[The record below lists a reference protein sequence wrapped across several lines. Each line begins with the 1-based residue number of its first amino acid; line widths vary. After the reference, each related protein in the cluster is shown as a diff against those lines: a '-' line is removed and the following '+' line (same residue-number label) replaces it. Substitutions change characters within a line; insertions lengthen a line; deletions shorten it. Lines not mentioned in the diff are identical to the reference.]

1 MGRRK
6 QRRPQKVAEEDSE
19 GESQSA
25 DPSRNPQTRTGRRKR
40 KTKRGNT
47 SGREGHLTRLSV
59 QTGQE
64 APTHIKEERPEQ
76 FLSGT
81 NNEPDDRLDSGTEAD
96 SEGNSEEKMYAYF
109 GGVVYP
115 GAWNSHWPQ
124 SQVGRRFPVG
134 QDVRVKQEPR
144 STDDWKYG
152 QYTAHIS
159 SYPIPSSNMVRDM
172 QRLQYNM
179 LPGRVSV
186 MACQAEP
193 PPTTDPP
200 RPWSLAL
207 TATANRM
214 ALHDSNPNSQQT
226 SRVSLGWGFP
236 TNLPHAAMHMYRN
249 NLVSTGSASEG
260 HKESAT
266 HRVSPLRI
274 EEVTDEK
281 LSTPDNGQ
289 RRCSSN
295 ASPVTECKDS
305 STAVVHIPPFASAV
319 KYQPVPIKETEDT
332 FHEDAME
339 ETPLDLSQSSSLNGS
354 QNTEI
359 GDGEET
365 NSAETEMA
373 SLSPYIFSPKM
384 HTKYSYYETDEGEK
398 VFNCPECNKVI
409 KNHVARHLKTH
420 TGEKKYRCRMC
431 PYSTARK
438 DNLQQH
444 MATRYHREVLGES
457 PTSYFDMLKK
467 YPFLINTAEGRDL
480 EETADET
487 GCVDDNRSRTYA
499 PEPVAMEVEVPSE
512 DGETGNRQSR
522 ERETQPGDQTAADNL
537 SHSST
542 EVSSATT
549 CTEPRIGTLQQLRRF
564 LLGHSSTV
572 KIEEGTEHQSE
583 EHRQEEK
590 TDATGPSDPIQPYQ
604 PDVKDA
610 AKVPIN
616 DEPTTLTVNNIT
628 NFSSLN
634 FPKFTMET
642 SDTSSTGS
650 REDGSSSSTSE
661 ETTEFLKA
669 AEVFALCKSEEGGL
683 PVFRC
688 TLCNKSF
695 PRKQSWNRHMKLH
708 VGNRK
713 YKCELCPY
721 SAKAKRTLEQ
731 HMAVHKLK
739 PSNPIELMK
748 FISPKQGS
756 EADQLQTDPASIV
769 DVVEE
774 NGTSTKHYHFQCQVC
789 QFASTSSLKFSGH
802 MHLYHEREQWKFQV
816 QCNFCK
822 STSKTEDDIKQHL
835 FKNHGIRQKP
845 LDRFTLAQEVMS
857 DPEQFSCT
865 LCNFVTKMKA
875 KFEAH
880 LLVHYTAKM
889 YQCKKCHKYFK
900 TTQELSEHLATM
912 HVDTRHNCDK
922 CSYGTN
928 LMSALKAHMLT
939 HGKEEFKC
947 RICQHTT
954 DTKLGLKMHVS
965 QQHRYGN
972 LYRCNT
978 CGYLG
983 KTANKLIDH
992 IRTHTKEKPFSC
1004 KLCKYACSRQDN
1016 LAIHMRVHKKDTVYD
1031 CPKCDFLTL
1040 SVAEIEAH
1048 HKTHTWSRTAT
1059 KIAMKHL
1066 KYVGKKEPNMQ
1077 INYVEPDKKEPTLI
1091 KNTNYD
1097 TDAKEPLLTKSTSYV
1112 GTDMKESN
1120 MQINYAEPD
1129 KKEPIQIK
1137 TGYETDK
1144 KETKMQINN
1153 VAPNK
1158 NKSNMQIK
1166 NTSYATIM
1174 KEPMQINYVEPD
1186 RKEPSMLIKHTNYVD
1201 TDKKEP
1207 NMLMKHT
1214 SHVDTDKKEPNML
1227 MKHTSH
1233 VDTEKKEP
1241 NMQMKHTSHAET
1253 DMEKKEPNMLMKHTS
1268 HAETDTDKKEPNML
1282 MKHTSHAETDTDKKE
1297 PNMQIEHTNCVDTDI
1312 DKKEP
1317 KMQMKH
1323 TSHAETDTEK
1333 KEPNM
1338 QIEHTN
1344 YVDTD
1349 TDKKEPMQVEEV
1361 ETEISA
1367 ATAQPG
1373 QQPC

>member
-1 MGRRK
+1 
-6 QRRPQKVAEEDSE
+6 
-19 GESQSA
+19 
-25 DPSRNPQTRTGRRKR
+25 
-40 KTKRGNT
+40 
-47 SGREGHLTRLSV
+47 
-59 QTGQE
+59 
-64 APTHIKEERPEQ
+64 
-76 FLSGT
+76 
-81 NNEPDDRLDSGTEAD
+81 
-96 SEGNSEEKMYAYF
+96 MYAYF

-124 SQVGRRFPVG
+124 SQVGGRLPVG

-193 PPTTDPP
+193 PTTTDPP

-266 HRVSPLRI
+266 HSVSPLRI

-289 RRCSSN
+289 RSCSSN
-295 ASPVTECKDS
+295 ASPVTECRDS
-305 STAVVHIPPFASAV
+305 STAVVHIPPFATAV
-319 KYQPVPIKETEDT
+319 KYQSVPIKETEDT

-339 ETPLDLSQSSSLNGS
+339 ETPLDLSQSSSFNGS
-354 QNTEI
+354 QNSEI

-512 DGETGNRQSR
+512 DSETGNRQSR

-542 EVSSATT
+542 EVSSAT
-549 CTEPRIGTLQQLRRF
+549 TEPRIGTLQQLRRF

-583 EHRQEEK
+583 EHRQEK

-1077 INYVEPDKKEPTLI
+1077 INY
-1091 KNTNYD
+1091 
-1097 TDAKEPLLTKSTSYV
+1097 
-1112 GTDMKESN
+1112 
-1120 MQINYAEPD
+1120 AEPD

-1166 NTSYATIM
+1166 NTSYETIM

-1207 NMLMKHT
+1207 NMQMKHT
-1214 SHVDTDKKEPNML
+1214 SHVDTEKKEPNMLMKHTSHAETDMEKKEPNMQMKHTSHVDTEKKEPNMQMKHTSHAETDMEKKEPNVL

-1253 DMEKKEPNMLMKHTS
+1253 DMEKKEPNVLMKHTSHVDTEKKEPNMQMKHTSHAETDTEKKEPNMLMKHTS
-1268 HAETDTDKKEPNML
+1268 HAETDTEKKEPNML
-1282 MKHTSHAETDTDKKE
+1282 MKHTSHAETDTDKKD
-1297 PNMQIEHTNCVDTDI
+1297 PNMLMKHTNYVDTD
-1312 DKKEP
+1312 
-1317 KMQMKH
+1317 
-1323 TSHAETDTEK
+1323 TDK

-1338 QIEHTN
+1338 LMKHTNYVDTDTDKKEPNMLMKHTN

-1361 ETEISA
+1361 ETETSA
-1367 ATAQPG
+1367 ATEQLG

>member
-6 QRRPQKVAEEDSE
+6 QRTPQKVAEEDSG

-25 DPSRNPQTRTGRRKR
+25 DPQRTPQTNTGRRR
-40 KTKRGNT
+40 RHTKRGNT
-47 SGREGHLTRLSV
+47 SGREGHPSLLS
-59 QTGQE
+59 QQE
-64 APTHIKEERPEQ
+64 TPTHIKKGEDPKQ
-76 FLSGT
+76 SLAFT
-81 NNEPDDRLDSGTEAD
+81 NNEPDDCLDSGTEAD
-96 SEGNSEEKMYAYF
+96 SEDNGEDTMYAYF

-115 GAWNSHWPQ
+115 AAWNAHWPP
-124 SQVGRRFPVG
+124 SQVGRRIPVG

-144 STDDWKYG
+144 GTDDWKYG
-152 QYTAHIS
+152 QYTAHVS

-172 QRLQYNM
+172 PRLQYNM
-179 LPGRVSV
+179 LPGGVSV

-193 PPTTDPP
+193 PKTDPP

-214 ALHDSNPNSQQT
+214 ALHDSNPSSQQT
-226 SRVSLGWGFP
+226 NRVSLGWGFP
-236 TNLPHAAMHMYRN
+236 TNLPHTAMYMYRN
-249 NLVSTGSASEG
+249 NLTSAGSASEG
-260 HKESAT
+260 NKDSAT
-266 HRVSPLRI
+266 HRASPLRI
-274 EEVTDEK
+274 QEVTDEN
-281 LSTPDNGQ
+281 LSNCSLDNGQ
-289 RRCSSN
+289 KGCSGN
-295 ASPVTECKDS
+295 ASPVTNCKDS
-305 STAVVHIPPFASAV
+305 STAVVHIPPFAGAGQF
-319 KYQPVPIKETEDT
+319 QPVPIKEETEDVM
-332 FHEDAME
+332 EE
-339 ETPLDLSQSSSLNGS
+339 ETPLDLSHTSSLNGS
-354 QNTEI
+354 QNIEV
-359 GDGEET
+359 GDGDET
-365 NSAETEMA
+365 YSRETEQH
-373 SLSPYIFSPKM
+373 IFSPKM
-384 HTKYSYYETDEGEK
+384 HTKYSYHETDEGEK

-420 TGEKKYRCRMC
+420 TGEKKYQCHLC

-457 PTSYFDMLKK
+457 PTSYSDMLKK
-467 YPFLINTAEGRDL
+467 YSFLMNTADRRDL

-487 GCVDDNRSRTYA
+487 GGDKDNMSRTYA
-499 PEPVAMEVEVPSE
+499 AEPVAMEVELSSE
-512 DGETGNRQSR
+512 DAETGNRQSR
-522 ERETQPGDQTAADNL
+522 EQETKPGDQTATGNL
-537 SHSST
+537 VHSSS
-542 EVSSATT
+542 EVSGAS
-549 CTEPRIGTLQQLRRF
+549 TEARIGTLQQLRSF
-564 LLGHSSTV
+564 LLGQSSTV
-572 KIEEGTEHQSE
+572 KTEDSEHQTK
-583 EHRQEEK
+583 EHRQEEN
-590 TDATGPSDPIQPYQ
+590 TTASDSIQPYNT
-604 PDVKDA
+604 DVKDA
-610 AKVPIN
+610 AKVPGVN
-616 DEPTTLTVNNIT
+616 GEPRTLSVNNVT
-628 NFSSLN
+628 TFSSLN
-634 FPKFTMET
+634 FPNFTMET
-642 SDTSSTGS
+642 SDTPGTSSP
-650 REDGSSSSTSE
+650 EDGSSSSTSE

-669 AEVFALCKSEEGGL
+669 AEAFALCKSEEGGL

-713 YKCELCPY
+713 YKCELCSY

-756 EADQLQTDPASIV
+756 AEADQLQADPASIV

-774 NGTSTKHYHFQCQVC
+774 NGTSAKHYHFQCQVC
-789 QFASTSSLKFSGH
+789 QFVSSSSLKFSGH

-822 STSKTEDDIKQHL
+822 STSKTEEDIKQHL

-857 DPEQFSCT
+857 EPELFSCT

-900 TTQELSEHLATM
+900 TPQELSEHLATM

-947 RICQHTT
+947 RICRHTT

-1048 HKTHTWSRTAT
+1048 HKTHTWNRSAT
-1059 KIAMKHL
+1059 KVAVKHM
-1066 KYVGKKEPNMQ
+1066 KYV
-1077 INYVEPDKKEPTLI
+1077 L
-1091 KNTNYD
+1091 
-1097 TDAKEPLLTKSTSYV
+1097 
-1112 GTDMKESN
+1112 
-1120 MQINYAEPD
+1120 
-1129 KKEPIQIK
+1129 
-1137 TGYETDK
+1137 
-1144 KETKMQINN
+1144 
-1153 VAPNK
+1153 
-1158 NKSNMQIK
+1158 
-1166 NTSYATIM
+1166 
-1174 KEPMQINYVEPD
+1174 
-1186 RKEPSMLIKHTNYVD
+1186 
-1201 TDKKEP
+1201 
-1207 NMLMKHT
+1207 
-1214 SHVDTDKKEPNML
+1214 
-1227 MKHTSH
+1227 
-1233 VDTEKKEP
+1233 
-1241 NMQMKHTSHAET
+1241 
-1253 DMEKKEPNMLMKHTS
+1253 
-1268 HAETDTDKKEPNML
+1268 
-1282 MKHTSHAETDTDKKE
+1282 TDKKE
-1297 PNMQIEHTNCVDTDI
+1297 PNMQMNYVEPEKKQPMLVQNTSHDTDNNEEPI
-1312 DKKEP
+1312 KVQNISYDTDKKE
-1317 KMQMKH
+1317 H
-1323 TSHAETDTEK
+1323 TLVQ
-1333 KEPNM
+1333 N
-1338 QIEHTN
+1338 IR
-1344 YVDTD
+1344 YD
-1349 TDKKEPMQVEEV
+1349 TDKKEPIKVQNTSYDTDKKEPLLNKNAIHVYVDTDKEEPNMEMKYTSYVETDTDRKEPMHIEEV
-1361 ETEISA
+1361 ETATEVEA
-1367 ATAQPG
+1367 ATAKPV
-1373 QQPC
+1373 QPC

>member
-1 MGRRK
+1 MTG
-6 QRRPQKVAEEDSE
+6 VDES
-19 GESQSA
+19 ESQSV
-25 DPSRNPQTRTGRRKR
+25 DPSRSPQTSTGRNTRQ
-40 KTKRGNT
+40 TKRGRT
-47 SGREGHLTRLSV
+47 SGREGRRSTQLSI
-59 QTGQE
+59 QE
-64 APTHIKEERPEQ
+64 APTHIKGKVPEQ
-76 FLSGT
+76 FLSDT
-81 NNEPDDRLDSGTEAD
+81 NNAPDDCLESSTGAD
-96 SEGNSEEKMYAYF
+96 SEAEENSEEKMYAYF

-115 GAWNSHWPQ
+115 AAWNAHWPPG
-124 SQVGRRFPVG
+124 QVGRRVPVG

-144 STDDWKYG
+144 RTDDWKYG

-159 SYPIPSSNMVRDM
+159 SYPIPAANMVRDM
-172 QRLQYNM
+172 PRLPNNTS
-179 LPGRVSV
+179 LPGGVSV

-193 PPTTDPP
+193 PTTTDPP

-226 SRVSLGWGFP
+226 NRVSLGWGFP
-236 TNLPHAAMHMYRN
+236 SNLPHAAMYMYRN
-249 NLVSTGSASEG
+249 NLTRTGPASEG

-274 EEVTDEK
+274 EEVTDDK
-281 LSTPDNGQ
+281 QNSHASDNGQ
-289 RRCSSN
+289 RSCSNS
-295 ASPVTECKDS
+295 ASPVTKCKDS
-305 STAVVHIPPFASAV
+305 STAVVTIPPFARAV
-319 KYQPVPIKETEDT
+319 HFQHVPIKEETVHT
-332 FHEDAME
+332 CHEDAME
-339 ETPLDLSQSSSLNGS
+339 ETPLDLSQSSSLKVS
-354 QNTEI
+354 QNIEI
-359 GDGEET
+359 GDGGKT
-365 NSAETEMA
+365 TGAETELA
-373 SLSPYIFSPKM
+373 SLMSQHVFSPKM
-384 HTKYSYYETDEGEK
+384 HTKYSYHETGDGEK

-420 TGEKKYRCRMC
+420 TGEKKYRCRLC

-444 MATRYHREVLGES
+444 MATRYHREVLGDS
-457 PTSYFDMLKK
+457 PTSYSNMLKK
-467 YPFLINTAEGRDL
+467 YSYLMNTADRRDW
-480 EETADET
+480 EETAEEAGGNSDM
-487 GCVDDNRSRTYA
+487 SRTYPA
-499 PEPVAMEVEVPSE
+499 EQAAMEVELQSE
-512 DGETGNRQSR
+512 ETGKEERQSR
-522 ERETQPGDQTAADNL
+522 NEQETKPEDQAVSDNL
-537 SHSST
+537 MLSGSEASSG
-542 EVSSATT
+542 TT
-549 CTEPRIGTLQQLRRF
+549 DARVGTLQQLRKF
-564 LLGHSSTV
+564 LM
-572 KIEEGTEHQSE
+572 
-583 EHRQEEK
+583 
-590 TDATGPSDPIQPYQ
+590 
-604 PDVKDA
+604 DA
-610 AKVPIN
+610 AEGPAN
-616 DEPTTLTVNNIT
+616 EEPRTLTVNNVT

-634 FPKFTMET
+634 FPNFTMET

-650 REDGSSSSTSE
+650 REDGSSSTSE

-713 YKCELCPY
+713 YKCELCSY

-748 FISPKQGS
+748 FISPKQGTA
-756 EADQLQTDPASIV
+756 EADQLQTSPANIV

-774 NGTSTKHYHFQCQVC
+774 NGTSAKHYHFQCQVC
-789 QFASTSSLKFSGH
+789 QFVSTSSLKFSGH

-822 STSKTEDDIKQHL
+822 STSKTEDDMKQHL
-835 FKNHGIRQKP
+835 FKSHGIRQKP
-845 LDRFTLAQEVMS
+845 LDRFMLAQEVMS

-900 TTQELSEHLATM
+900 TPQELSEHLATM

-928 LMSALKAHMLT
+928 LVSALKAHMLT

-947 RICQHTT
+947 RICRHTT

-1048 HKTHTWSRTAT
+1048 HKTHTWNRSAT
-1059 KIAMKHL
+1059 KLAFKHAS
-1066 KYVGKKEPNMQ
+1066 YVHT
-1077 INYVEPDKKEPTLI
+1077 DKKEPKEI
-1091 KNTNYD
+1091 KHVKYVDTEKRPKMHINYVD
-1097 TDAKEPLLTKSTSYV
+1097 TDK
-1112 GTDMKESN
+1112 KESN
-1120 MQINYAEPD
+1120 MQINYVDTQKKEPMEVKQVKYLDADKNKPTQEDSVDTVKLNMQINNVGSDKEPNMQIAHVNTDKNKPTQIDYVHTDKEEPVEIKQVNYLDNDKKEPNMQTNQMETD
-1129 KKEPIQIK
+1129 KKEPIQID
-1137 TGYETDK
+1137 YE
-1144 KETKMQINN
+1144 
-1153 VAPNK
+1153 
-1158 NKSNMQIK
+1158 
-1166 NTSYATIM
+1166 
-1174 KEPMQINYVEPD
+1174 
-1186 RKEPSMLIKHTNYVD
+1186 D
-1201 TDKKEP
+1201 TDKKDPIQIDYEFE
-1207 NMLMKHT
+1207 
-1214 SHVDTDKKEPNML
+1214 DTGRKEPI
-1227 MKHTSH
+1227 
-1233 VDTEKKEP
+1233 
-1241 NMQMKHTSHAET
+1241 
-1253 DMEKKEPNMLMKHTS
+1253 
-1268 HAETDTDKKEPNML
+1268 
-1282 MKHTSHAETDTDKKE
+1282 
-1297 PNMQIEHTNCVDTDI
+1297 QIDYE
-1312 DKKEP
+1312 
-1317 KMQMKH
+1317 
-1323 TSHAETDTEK
+1323 
-1333 KEPNM
+1333 
-1338 QIEHTN
+1338 
-1344 YVDTD
+1344 D
-1349 TDKKEPMQVEEV
+1349 TDKKEPMQIDYEDTDQKDPIQIDYEFEDTGRKEPIQIDYEDTDKKEPIQIDYEDTNEKEHIQVDYEDIDKEEPNMQMGHMDTDKKEMLIDYEDSDKKESELQIKHSNHVDTNMDNTDTSSVQTEEV
-1361 ETEISA
+1361 ETETSA
-1367 ATAQPG
+1367 ATAQPE
-1373 QQPC
+1373 QK